1 MYTFIIHKYLN
12 TITNNSKMTITDLM
26 NEFNISKEQ
35 YIGSVISNK
44 FIGDDSTNEVISK
57 LKKYDIYTLKHIEKS
72 MRKDSQD
79 LYEKIMK
86 RRQAY
91 IDKVRRIHKIK
102 KEQNRLNGVVDDNS
116 SESNWIDFSDNGDD
130 TENLVCG
137 MNVISKGI
145 DKINLIIENK
155 KRNLNVVENMK
166 DKLHVGED
174 KPQIDYYS
182 VMGIKVLMVA
192 TTLILGAKMLF

>member
-174 KPQIDYYS
+174 KTQIDYYS

>member
-1 MYTFIIHKYLN
+1 
-12 TITNNSKMTITDLM
+12 MTITDLM

-102 KEQNRLNGVVDDNS
+102 KEQNMLNGVVDDNS

-174 KPQIDYYS
+174 KTQIDYYS

>member
-102 KEQNRLNGVVDDNS
+102 KEQNMLNGVVDDNS

-174 KPQIDYYS
+174 KTQIDYYS